1 MYKEGIGNI
10 PNKDKVRN
18 MLDTAF
24 KNNPGDWIIHS
35 HIIGKTSE
43 KIAKE
48 IGACSCVAGLPFQGK
63 VNTLKPRFA
72 REKKKA
78 AF

>member
-24 KNNPGDWIIHS
+24 KKNPGDWIIHS
-35 HIIGKTSE
+35 QIIGKTSE

-48 IGACSCVAGLPFQGK
+48 IGQS
-63 VNTLKPRFA
+63 
-72 REKKKA
+72 
-78 AF
+78 